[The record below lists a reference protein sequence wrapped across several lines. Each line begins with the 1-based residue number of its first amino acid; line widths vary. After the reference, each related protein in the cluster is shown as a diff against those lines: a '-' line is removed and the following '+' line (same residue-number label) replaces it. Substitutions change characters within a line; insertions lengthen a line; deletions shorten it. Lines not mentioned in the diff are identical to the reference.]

1 MAASW
6 YRLVVAVAGLLL
18 LGAGGPVWDARAQPD
33 SVRAEILEARGFSP
47 DHSPRGALWRSLAVP
62 GWGQWYNRQ
71 YIKIP
76 FVYAG
81 FGALGTRIYLTHR
94 EYLLFKRAHLYAR
107 GPELAEEGEENPYRE
122 YEEQFNEVTDRLGG
136 ERMSAMREQRDR
148 FRRQRS
154 IAVLGTGLFYALTV
168 LDAYVSAHLL
178 TFDVGDDLSLRV
190 RPTGSL
196 RTSAEEHTPD
206 GGDPEAVR
214 LVRRAMERG
223 PGVHLQL
230 QF

>member
-1 MAASW
+1 MAVPW
-6 YRLVVAVAGLLL
+6 YRLLAAVASVLL
-18 LGAGGPVWDARAQPD
+18 LGGGGAVWEVQAQPD
-33 SVRAEILEARGFSP
+33 SVRTEILEARGFSP

-62 GWGQWYNRQ
+62 GWGQLYNRQ
-71 YIKIP
+71 YVKIP

-81 FGALGTRIYLTHR
+81 FGALGTRVYLTHR

-107 GPELAEEGEENPYRE
+107 GPDLVEEGEGNPYQE
-122 YEEQFNEVTDRLGG
+122 YQEQYNEVTERLGG

-148 FRRQRS
+148 FRRQRNL
-154 IAVLGTGLFYALTV
+154 AVLGTGLYYVLTV

-178 TFDVGDDLSLRV
+178 TFDVGEELSLRV

-196 RTSAEEHTPD
+196 RASVREYTPN
-206 GGDPEAVR
+206 GSGQEAVR
-214 LVRRAMERG
+214 GAYPTVGKG
-223 PGVHLQL
+223 PGVQLRL

>member
-1 MAASW
+1 
-6 YRLVVAVAGLLL
+6 L
-18 LGAGGPVWDARAQPD
+18 
-33 SVRAEILEARGFSP
+33 
-47 DHSPRGALWRSLAVP
+47 
-62 GWGQWYNRQ
+62 YNRQ

-81 FGALGTRIYLTHR
+81 FGALGTRVYRTHR

-107 GPELAEEGEENPYRE
+107 GPELVEEGEENPYQE
-122 YEEQFNEVTDRLGG
+122 YQDQFNEVTERLGG
-136 ERMSAMREQRDR
+136 ERMSAMRSQRDQ
-148 FRRQRS
+148 FRRQRNL
-154 IAVLGTGLFYALTV
+154 AVLGTGLYYVLTV

-196 RTSAEEHTPD
+196 RTSARGRTPMEVGPD
-206 GGDPEAVR
+206 ALRSAQRAVG
-214 LVRRAMERG
+214 RG
-223 PGVHLQL
+223 PGVQFRL